1 MSKKHH
7 YVPVSKVTAGMVLS
21 ENLLDKLGHIL
32 LPAGSTLTDNTIK
45 AMAHHHVHQLAIV
58 QVDSEVNDETENKQK
73 KIDRLS
79 HIFKHAPYGDPTDT
93 LKTYIEKYRHG
104 DLS

>member
-7 YVPVSKVTAGMVLS
+7 YVPVSKVTAGMILS
-21 ENLLDKLGHIL
+21 ENLLDKLGHVL
-32 LPAGSTLTDNTIK
+32 LPAGSTLTDNTLK
-45 AMAHHHVHQLAIV
+45 AMAHHNVHQLAIV
-58 QVDSEVNDETENKQK
+58 QMDDAESDAPEIKQR
-73 KIDRLS
+73 KIDRLA
-79 HIFKHAPYGDPTDT
+79 HIFKHAPYGEPTDT

>member
-7 YVPVSKVTAGMVLS
+7 YVPVSKVTAGMILS
-21 ENLLDKLGHIL
+21 ENLLDKLGHVL
-32 LPAGSTLTDNTIK
+32 LPAGSTLTDHTIK
-45 AMAHHHVHQLAIV
+45 AMAHHNVHQLAIV
-58 QVDSEVNDETENKQK
+58 QTDDEGNDDAESKQK

-79 HIFKHAPYGDPTDT
+79 HIFKHAPYDDPTDT
-93 LKTYIEKYRHG
+93 LKAYIEKYRHG